1 MINKAKILAT
11 VVTLCLSSSLAY
23 AGQWSIGASVL
34 AEASPYKGV
43 KNKDKVLFVPMVN
56 YESDNFYFHTLA
68 AGYYLW
74 NEPKDQLSLDVYYYP
89 QNFRPKDN
97 EDKQMKKLDRRHDT
111 MMGGLSYRHIED
123 WGTLRSSFAADTL
136 SKSKGITIDLA
147 YLYEFKSD
155 DWSLQPGLGV
165 VWNSKKQNRYEYG
178 IKDSESRRSGLEK
191 HTPDDSWTPYLELS
205 ANYKFNQEWA
215 VFMMGRVERLPSEIK
230 DSPMVNKS
238 YSSIVWTGVTY
249 SF

>member
-1 MINKAKILAT
+1 MANKAKILAA
-11 VVTLCLSSSLAY
+11 VAAFCLSSSVAY

-43 KNKDKVLFVPMVN
+43 KNKDKVLPVPMVN
-56 YESDNFYFHTLA
+56 YESEDFYFHTLA

-74 NEPKDQLSLDVYYYP
+74 NQPKDQLSLDVYYYP
-89 QNFRPKDN
+89 QSFRPKDN
-97 EDKQMKKLDRRHDT
+97 KDEQMKKLDRRRDT
-111 MMGGLSYRHIED
+111 IMGGFSYRHIED

-136 SKSKGITIDLA
+136 GKSKGVTVDLA
-147 YLYEFKSD
+147 YLYSFEND

-165 VWNSKKQNRYEYG
+165 VWSSKKQNRYEYG
-178 IKDSESRRSGLEK
+178 IKGSESRRSGLEK
-191 HTPDDSWTPYLELS
+191 YTPGDSWTPYLELS
-205 ANYKFNQEWA
+205 ASYKFNQKWSA
-215 VFMMGRVERLPSEIK
+215 FMMGRIERLPDEIK

-238 YSSIVWTGVTY
+238 YSSIAWAGITY

>member
-1 MINKAKILAT
+1 MANKVKILAA
-11 VVTLCLSSSLAY
+11 VAAFCLSSSVAY

-43 KNKDKVLFVPMVN
+43 KNKDKVLPVPMVN
-56 YESDNFYFHTLA
+56 YESEDFYFHTLA

-74 NEPKDQLSLDVYYYP
+74 NQPKDQLSLDVYYYP

-97 EDKQMKKLDRRHDT
+97 KDEQMKKLDRRRDT
-111 MMGGLSYRHIED
+111 IMGGFSYRHIED

-136 SKSKGITIDLA
+136 GKSKGVTVDLA
-147 YLYEFKSD
+147 YLYSFEND

-165 VWNSKKQNRYEYG
+165 VWSSKKQNRYEYG
-178 IKDSESRRSGLEK
+178 IKGSESRRSGLEK
-191 HTPDDSWTPYLELS
+191 YTPGDSWTPYLELS
-205 ANYKFNQEWA
+205 ASYKFNQKWSA
-215 VFMMGRVERLPSEIK
+215 FVMGRIERLPDEIK

-238 YSSIVWTGVTY
+238 YSSIAWAGITY